1 MNHVKQHHSLGRR
14 TSLEQRHWP
23 FRKLLHLLR
32 TLKPIPITGPGT
44 RASGWAAYWLV
55 LRVIF
60 GLSWVQA
67 AWPKLTDPGWM
78 STGVAL
84 KNYLDKYVTMHNPP
98 RPRITIDVVA
108 FDWYNTFLQGLL
120 DREAY
125 VWLARWIAVGE
136 LLIGLALVLG
146 VLVGIT
152 ASFSLFTS
160 LNLGLAGSAR
170 TNCFF
175 LLVSLGLI
183 YAWQTAGYYGLDH
196 WLLPRLR
203 GVWTSH
209 QRTTARGV
217 APVAQEV
224 MK

>member
-1 MNHVKQHHSLGRR
+1 
-14 TSLEQRHWP
+14 
-23 FRKLLHLLR
+23 
-32 TLKPIPITGPGT
+32 
-44 RASGWAAYWLV
+44 
-55 LRVIF
+55 
-60 GLSWVQA
+60 
-67 AWPKLTDPGWM
+67 M
-78 STGVAL
+78 STGIAL

>member
-1 MNHVKQHHSLGRR
+1 MSHKTQPHNPGQP
-14 TSLEQRHWP
+14 TSLEERNWP
-23 FRKLLHLLR
+23 FRKLLHLR
-32 TLKPIPITGPGT
+32 TLKPVLIMGPAT
-44 RASGWAAYWLV
+44 RVGSWAACWLV

-60 GLSWVQA
+60 GLSWMQA

-78 STGVAL
+78 STGIAL